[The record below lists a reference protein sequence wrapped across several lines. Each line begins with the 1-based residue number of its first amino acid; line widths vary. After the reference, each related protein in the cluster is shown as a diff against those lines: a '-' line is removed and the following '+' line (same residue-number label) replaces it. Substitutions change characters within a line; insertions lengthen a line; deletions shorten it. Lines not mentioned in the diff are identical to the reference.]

1 MRDAALPRPYS
12 RAMDAIKTRMGE
24 VIMISTNR
32 HATLQTSQ
40 PGDAA
45 VMLALGL
52 LILSGTVF
60 QWGSFGSLAPGNF
73 WIVSMFAGWVW
84 NLLAPR
90 LDAAT
95 LREALR
101 YWPIVFVVAGCVGL
115 LASGP
120 GKAPALVR
128 DSNAGKNHGR

>member
-1 MRDAALPRPYS
+1 MNAT
-12 RAMDAIKTRMGE
+12 KTRMRE
-24 VIMISTNR
+24 VAMISANR
-32 HATLQTSQ
+32 HATLETSQ

-73 WIVSMFAGWVW
+73 WVVSMFAGWIW
-84 NLLAPR
+84 NLLGPR

-101 YWPIVFVVAGCVGL
+101 YWPIVFVLAGCVAL
-115 LASGP
+115 LASRPAKG
-120 GKAPALVR
+120 PALVR
-128 DSNAGKNHGR
+128 NSNAGKNHGR